1 MKWRC
6 ETITNFKI
14 ECRIWYFRSEYLWIW
29 IYMLLRKELKIHADL
44 CELFYSFFCYEKNWK
59 RTWSLKMGEIVER
72 MCKFRKE
79 NENERESWRDAKA
92 IKLKERMKKVKRE
105 QHSDQNRAEWS
116 ESCWTSKEKSWKCLK
131 GRRQRPSIFTRKKN
145 SLRTELASAA
155 FWSDFNPFSLL

>member
-1 MKWRC
+1 MIFQKWISMNLNLHAAEER
-6 ETITNFKI
+6 I
-14 ECRIWYFRSEYLWIW
+14 ENSCRSMRIILLFL
-29 IYMLLRKELKIHADL
+29 LLREELK
-44 CELFYSFFCYEKNWK
+44 KNLKSQNGRNCRKNVQISKRKRKWK
-59 RTWSLKMGEIVER
+59 KH
-72 MCKFRKE
+72 
-79 NENERESWRDAKA
+79 WRDAKA